1 MRPTLPSKRE
11 VIPDLERVDF
21 SFEVP
26 GMDGLVL
33 QLPYAKWE
41 AFHKRLGQELARR
54 MRLEA

>member
-1 MRPTLPSKRE
+1 MPSKRE
-11 VIPDLERVDF
+11 VIPDLERADF

-41 AFHKRLGQELARR
+41 AFHERLGQELAKR